1 MSGNHKC
8 GSVWGTREG
17 SRGSMRGETRKNTL
31 TQAQT
36 PGAHH
41 VLKTPSKTPVS
52 VTSTW
57 VAKEVVQSQV
67 PIWSC
72 P

>member
-1 MSGNHKC
+1 MSGIHEC
-8 GSVWGTREG
+8 GSVLGTWED
-17 SRGSMRGETRKNTL
+17 SRSSVRGETKRNTL

-36 PGAHH
+36 PRTHH
-41 VLKTPSKTPVS
+41 VLKSPSKTPVS

-57 VAKEVVQSQV
+57 MAKEVVQSQV